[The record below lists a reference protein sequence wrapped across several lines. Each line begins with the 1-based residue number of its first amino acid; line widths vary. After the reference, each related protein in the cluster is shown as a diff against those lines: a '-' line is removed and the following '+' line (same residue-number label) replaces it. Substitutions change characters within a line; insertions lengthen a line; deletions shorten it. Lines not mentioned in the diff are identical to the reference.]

1 MKKESI
7 EGIFNQDIR
16 EKRIAARGARNKV
29 TGVKKNG
36 YFPHEMLKG
45 QALKDYKGNSPVTR
59 YYISLEEARK
69 L

>member
-1 MKKESI
+1 MKNI
-7 EGIFNQDIR
+7 EGIFNQEIR

-36 YFPHEMLKG
+36 CFPHEMLKG
-45 QALKDYKGNSPVTR
+45 KELREYKGNSPVR
-59 YYISLEEARK
+59 HYFISREEAQK

>member
-1 MKKESI
+1 MVHG
-7 EGIFNQDIR
+7 GIFFKGITPY
-16 EKRIAARGARNKV
+16 RNESP
-29 TGVKKNG
+29 TGCRYRSHRRKENSHAEI
-36 YFPHEMLKG
+36 YKG